1 MAGRRREHTKEA
13 ASAGN
18 KKLAGA
24 SPERPLPPC
33 PPPRVTL
40 GASAPH
46 PSLGFS
52 SCATTKRWD
61 RSPPGRR
68 RPSARRSYV
77 RRLRRAGL
85 TQPRG
90 QLGGLA
96 GSGEARPGVRPEG
109 GWLRSGGPPR
119 RGLCRPR
126 SRPNP
131 TPARLWPAPPLSV
144 KPGLPGAGLARQQ
157 PTPTQSGEEAPPETT
172 EEQPSSKTPPPQ
184 QRSTS
189 APEASAPPPVR
200 SHWPP
205 LLVLPWSTGAGGRR
219 WTVEG
224 LHTDQHRCM
233 PGPGRCCRSEPGVKS
248 RWWIP

>member
-40 GASAPH
+40 ETLGPQPAGAAEALSEA
-46 PSLGFS
+46 FV
-52 SCATTKRWD
+52 
-61 RSPPGRR
+61 
-68 RPSARRSYV
+68 RPSPAPRRAHAATRTAGRARGLGGGPAGRPA
-77 RRLRRAGL
+77 RGGLAALRRAAA
-85 TQPRG
+85 PRPL
-90 QLGGLA
+90 QAAKPSEPHTRPALA
-96 GSGEARPGVRPEG
+96 GR
-109 GWLRSGGPPR
+109 
-119 RGLCRPR
+119 
-126 SRPNP
+126 
-131 TPARLWPAPPLSV
+131 PLSV

-157 PTPTQSGEEAPPETT
+157 PTPTQSSEEAPPETT
-172 EEQPSSKTPPPQ
+172 EEKPSSKTPPPQ

-189 APEASAPPPVR
+189 APEASAPPPGR
-200 SHWPP
+200 PHWPP

-233 PGPGRCCRSEPGVKS
+233 PGPERGCRSEPGVKS